1 MKTIFKPLHCISLDM
16 GNASEFIFSI
26 ECTELE
32 CEKDFKIKESAIIKL
47 IQKREQWLGN
57 FQVHEI

>member
-32 CEKDFKIKESAIIKL
+32 CEMDFKIKESALIK
-47 IQKREQWLGN
+47 
-57 FQVHEI
+57 